1 MNVVEVAKKE
11 LAVNGSFYS
20 SATEF
25 LYSQNDW
32 DDINTILASKALP
45 WEQVFIGDADE
56 LNDLAVAR
64 FMTDVERPMRVNQPL
79 ADQMISVVCNQKLL
93 GFVSNLLGGE
103 EFYIRRM
110 QVNKMKDGSFIG
122 KHLDVDSNPD
132 YLYSIVLQLG
142 KGFSGGEFLIFNHQ
156 GEQVN
161 LIRPEL
167 QSIVITDCSF
177 PHQVEA
183 VTEGER
189 VSLVFFVSK
198 YAEKNRRVA

>member
-1 MNVVEVAKKE
+1 MNIVDVAKKE
-11 LAVNGSFYS
+11 LANNGSFYS
-20 SATEF
+20 SVTDF
-25 LYSQNDW
+25 LYSQDDW
-32 DDINTILASKALP
+32 NEINSILANPSLP
-45 WEQVFIGDADE
+45 WEQVYIGDADE
-56 LNDLAVAR
+56 LNDLTVAR
-64 FMTDVERPMRVNQPL
+64 FMTDIERPTRVNQPL
-79 ADQMISVVCNQKLL
+79 SDHMISVVCNEKLL
-93 GFVSNLLGGE
+93 GFVSNLLDGE
-103 EFYIRRM
+103 DFYIRRM

-122 KHLDVDSNPD
+122 KHLDIDSNPD

-142 KGFSGGEFLIFNHQ
+142 KRFAGGEFLIFNKQ
-156 GEQVN
+156 DEQVN

-198 YAEKNRRVA
+198 HAEKNRRVA

>member
-1 MNVVEVAKKE
+1 MNIVEVAKKE
-11 LAVNGSFYS
+11 LALKGSFYS
-20 SATEF
+20 IATDF

-32 DDINTILASKALP
+32 DYINAILASSALP
-45 WEQVFIGDADE
+45 WEQVFVGDADE
-56 LNDLAVAR
+56 LNDLTVAR
-64 FMTDVERPMRVNQPL
+64 FMTDVEKPMRVNQPL
-79 ADQMISVVCNQKLL
+79 ADQMISVVCNQRLL

-103 EFYIRRM
+103 EFYVRRM
-110 QVNKMKDGSFIG
+110 QVNKMKNGSFIG

-142 KGFSGGEFLIFNHQ
+142 KDFSGGEFLIFNHH

-161 LIRPEL
+161 FIRPGL

-183 VTEGER
+183 VTDGER
-189 VSLVFFVSK
+189 ISLVFFVSK

>member
-1 MNVVEVAKKE
+1 MNIVEVAKRE
-11 LAVNGSFYS
+11 LAQKGSFYS
-20 SATEF
+20 PVSEF
-25 LYSQNDW
+25 VYSQRDW
-32 DDINTILASKALP
+32 DDINEILASKALP

-56 LNDLAVAR
+56 LNDLTVAR
-64 FMTDVERPMRVNQPL
+64 FMTDVERPKRVNQPL
-79 ADQMISVVCNQKLL
+79 ADQMISVVCNEKLMQ
-93 GFVSNLLGGE
+93 FVSGLLDGE

-142 KGFSGGEFLIFNHQ
+142 KGFAGGEFLIFNEQ

-161 LIRPEL
+161 MIYPAL
-167 QSIVITDCSF
+167 QSIVITDCTF
-177 PHQVEA
+177 PHQVES

-198 YAEKNRRVA
+198 HAEKNRRVA